1 MVMRIVMRI
10 VMGIVMR
17 FLLVTMMMVVVKLL
31 LLTSNKASDAALAVS
46 VKLDAAG
53 ESCSDSSATVT
64 DLSVCVLTQLSKK
77 KEKRGCCSHVQGYLG
92 VDCLSD

>member
-1 MVMRIVMRI
+1 MMVMRIVMR
-10 VMGIVMR
+10 V
-17 FLLVTMMMVVVKLL
+17 LLVTMVVVVR

-77 KEKRGCCSHVQGYLG
+77 RQTGL
-92 VDCLSD
+92 L